1 MRFSAL
7 DGLTIGVWGAGLET
21 RSFARHVAASLP
33 AARIAVVVLEAPADA
48 PELTDGARV
57 VDAAGA
63 RDALAGCDVVVRSP
77 GVSIYRPELRGRR
90 TTTPTALW
98 MAEREGRGVIG
109 VTATKGK
116 STTSKLIAHLVAK
129 AGVEVRLGGNIGA
142 PALDLLDDDAPAVIE
157 LSSYQIADLQ
167 VGPETAV
174 VSNVYTE
181 HVNWH
186 GSVEAYRRDKLRL
199 LGLPGVRRCVLNA
212 TAPLVMAAPRAAAD
226 VFTFG
231 AEPGWHVREDGSV
244 ARGEVVVSALP
255 LIGRHNALNVC
266 GALTALDAIGLSVPD
281 PEAALADFVG
291 LDHRLQIVH
300 EAGGVRWV
308 DDSISTEPEA
318 AKFAIESFPE
328 ADIVLIGGGY
338 DRSQDY
344 AELGVTLA
352 ARGARVFALPDTG
365 ARLVDAARAAGVPAD
380 RAVVMT
386 DLAAAVAAAR
396 AAAEPGTVVL
406 LSPAAPSF
414 NTHKNFA
421 ARGDHFRDLAREA

>member
-21 RSFARHVAASLP
+21 RSFARHVAAQLP
-33 AARIAVVVLEAPADA
+33 RARIAVVVLEEPADA

-57 VDAAGA
+57 VDASGA
-63 RDALAGCDVVVRSP
+63 DALRGCDVVVRSP
-77 GVSIYRPELRGRR
+77 GVSIYRPELRGLR

-98 MAEREGRGVIG
+98 MAEREGRRVIG

-116 STTSKLIAHLVAK
+116 STTSKLIAHLIAR

-142 PALDLLDDDAPAVIE
+142 PALDLLDDDALAVIE
-157 LSSYQIADLQ
+157 LSSYQIADLAT
-167 VGPETAV
+167 GPETAV
-174 VSNVYTE
+174 VSNVYAE

-199 LGLPGVRRCVLNA
+199 LTLDGVRRCVLNA
-212 TAPLVMAAPRAAAD
+212 TSEAVMAAPRVPEAEA
-226 VFTFG
+226 FTFG
-231 AEPGWHVREDGSV
+231 AAPGWHVTEEGAV
-244 ARGEVVVSALP
+244 ARGDVVVSELP

-266 GALTALDAIGLSVPD
+266 GAFTAV
-281 PEAALADFVG
+281 EAAGVPLEIDALKDFVG

-300 EAGGVRWV
+300 EADGVRWV

-318 AKFAIESFPE
+318 AKFAVESFPD
-328 ADIVLIGGGY
+328 AQVVLIGGGFE
-338 DRSQDY
+338 RSQDY
-344 AELGVTLA
+344 TELGTVLA
-352 ARGARVFALPDTG
+352 ARGARVLGLPDTG
-365 ARLVDAARAAGVPAD
+365 SRLVDAVRAADGEAELVP
-380 RAVVMT
+380 
-386 DLAAAVAAAR
+386 DLPAAVAAAR
-396 AAAEPGTVVL
+396 AAAQPGTVVL

-421 ARGDHFRDLAREA
+421 ARGDHFAELARAR